1 MANSASAR
9 KRARQADQ
17 RRAHNMS
24 LRTAAR
30 SAIKIIEK
38 AVVAGDKAAAEAAL
52 SRGTSTIDRV
62 AAKGVLQRNTA
73 NRHKSRLSQ
82 AVKAMQ

>member
-30 SAIKIIEK
+30 TAVKIVEK
-38 AVVAGDKAAAEAAL
+38 AVVDGDKVAAEAAL
-52 SRGTSTIDRV
+52 SRSTSTIDRV
-62 AAKGVLQRNTA
+62 AAKGVLQRNAA
-73 NRHKSRLSQ
+73 NRHKSRLSR

>member
-30 SAIKIIEK
+30 TAIKIVEK
-38 AVVAGDKAAAEAAL
+38 AVVEGDKAAAEAAL
-52 SRGTSTIDRV
+52 SRSTSTIDRV

>member
-17 RRAHNMS
+17 RRAQNMS

-30 SAIKIIEK
+30 TAIKIVEK
-38 AVVAGDKAAAEAAL
+38 AVVDGDKAAADAAL
-52 SRGTSTIDRV
+52 SRSTSTIDRV

>member
-30 SAIKIIEK
+30 SAIKIVEK

-52 SRGTSTIDRV
+52 SRSTSTIDRV
-62 AAKGVLQRNTA
+62 TAKGVLQRNTA
-73 NRHKSRLSQ
+73 NRQKSRLSQ

>member
-30 SAIKIIEK
+30 TAIKIVEK
-38 AVVAGDKAAAEAAL
+38 AVVEGDKAAAEAAL
-52 SRGTSTIDRV
+52 SRSTSTIDRV
-62 AAKGVLQRNTA
+62 AAKCVLQRNTA